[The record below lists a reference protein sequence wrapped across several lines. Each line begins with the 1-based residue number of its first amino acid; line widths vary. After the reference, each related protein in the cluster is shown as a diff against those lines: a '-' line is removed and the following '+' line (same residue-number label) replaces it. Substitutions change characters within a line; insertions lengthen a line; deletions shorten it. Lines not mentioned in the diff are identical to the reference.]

1 MNMARFRRGI
11 LVFLAGFSLLI
22 IDATK
27 KKPLSELVKTHAE
40 PGRQNEQHFHEVS
53 VDQEQGGKESDEFEL
68 FDDQ

>member
-1 MNMARFRRGI
+1 MARFGRGM
-11 LVFLAGFSLLI
+11 LVFLAGVSLLI

-27 KKPLSELVKTHAE
+27 KKPLSELVNKHAE
-40 PGRQNEQHFHEVS
+40 PGRQNEQHLHEVS

>member
-1 MNMARFRRGI
+1 MARFGRGM

-27 KKPLSELVKTHAE
+27 KKPLSELAKTHSE

-53 VDQEQGGKESDEFEL
+53 VDQERGGKESDEFKL